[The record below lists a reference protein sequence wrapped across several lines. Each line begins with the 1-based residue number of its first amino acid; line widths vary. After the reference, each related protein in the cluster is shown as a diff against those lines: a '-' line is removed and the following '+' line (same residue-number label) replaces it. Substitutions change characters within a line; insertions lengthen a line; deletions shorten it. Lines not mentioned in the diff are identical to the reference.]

1 MTRFP
6 RKSDIRTQAIVLC
19 ACLSFVYFFN
29 LTAPGLLD
37 RAGQIKGTDFI
48 HFYVLGSVALH
59 GPAPA
64 LYSVEALAARSV
76 ALAPESAGVY
86 YLPIYGP
93 QVALLF
99 APFAALPYPWALGMW
114 LLITAVTYALCC
126 ALVWRRCAALRGERG
141 LVMLVAAASPA
152 FFNLMAHGQNS
163 AIALAAVTL
172 AFLALSRQR
181 NILAG
186 LAIGTLIYKPQLGIV
201 FGCVFALSLE
211 WRVIAGAIASAI
223 AQLGIARLYFGG
235 DVMREYWRALTGIGN
250 IQPLLDVKPY
260 QMHSLFSFWHGVI
273 PWNRLATAI
282 YLICASAVVVAAW
295 RVWRAPASLSLRY
308 AFLLLATVLVSPHL
322 NVYDLVVLAPA
333 LLLAADWAV
342 GHPSAAHAPRL
353 QRLLYFSYALPLAG
367 VLTRFTH
374 LQLSVVAMSGLAW
387 TIGSIVLHNRRGD
400 RTGSVEPS
408 RRESCAIDRE
418 PASHQNAA
426 SRLTIFKV
434 PESTQAPGP
443 ARAV

>member
-6 RKSDIRTQAIVLC
+6 RKSDVRTQAAVLG
-19 ACLSFVYFFN
+19 ACLSVVYFFN

-59 GPAPA
+59 GPAAA
-64 LYSVEALAARSV
+64 LYDAGALAARSV
-76 ALAPESAGVY
+76 ALVPESAGVY

-93 QVALLF
+93 QVALFF
-99 APFAALPYPWALGMW
+99 APFAALPYPWALGVW
-114 LLITAVTYALCC
+114 LLITAAVYGSCC
-126 ALVWRRCAALRGERG
+126 ALVWRRCAALRGEPG
-141 LVMLVAAASPA
+141 LVVLVAAASPA

-172 AFLALSRQR
+172 AFLASSREW
-181 NILAG
+181 NVLAG
-186 LAIGTLIYKPQLGIV
+186 LAIGGLIYKPQLGIV
-201 FGCVFALSLE
+201 FGCVFVLSLD
-211 WRVIAGAIASAI
+211 WRVIAGAVGSAI
-223 AQLGIARLYFGG
+223 AQLALARLYFGS
-235 DVMREYWRALTGIGN
+235 DVMREYWRALTGIGD

-273 PWNRLATAI
+273 PWNGLATAL
-282 YLICASAVVVAAW
+282 YLICAGGVVLGAW
-295 RVWRAPASLSLRY
+295 RVWRAPAPLSLRY

-322 NVYDLVVLAPA
+322 NVYDLVILAPA

-342 GHPSAAHAPRL
+342 GHPSDVHTPRL

-374 LQLSVVAMSGLAW
+374 VQFSVVAMTGLAW
-387 TIGSIVLHNRRGD
+387 TIGSIVVHDSSRD
-400 RTGSVEPS
+400 RPNSPEPS
-408 RRESCAIDRE
+408 VRESCAIGG
-418 PASHQNAA
+418 AAA
-426 SRLTIFKV
+426 S
-434 PESTQAPGP
+434 QPGA
-443 ARAV
+443 ARA